1 MIKALTIAIR
11 LEAQQPSSLSLPP
24 SPPPPP
30 PLSRYAAVRKQFGP
44 SSEIEVPLLEY
55 QLHVRYFMFV
65 YFYSVCVCIC
75 TCLCIIEHVN

>member
-1 MIKALTIAIR
+1 MIKALTIAVR

-24 SPPPPP
+24 SPP

-55 QLHVRYFMFV
+55 QLHVRHFMFV

-75 TCLCIIEHVN
+75 MCLCIIEHGN

>member
-30 PLSRYAAVRKQFGP
+30 LLRYAAVRKQFGP

-55 QLHVRYFMFV
+55 QLHVKYFMFV
-65 YFYSVCVCIC
+65 YFYSVCVFIC
-75 TCLCIIEHVN
+75 MCLCIIEHVN